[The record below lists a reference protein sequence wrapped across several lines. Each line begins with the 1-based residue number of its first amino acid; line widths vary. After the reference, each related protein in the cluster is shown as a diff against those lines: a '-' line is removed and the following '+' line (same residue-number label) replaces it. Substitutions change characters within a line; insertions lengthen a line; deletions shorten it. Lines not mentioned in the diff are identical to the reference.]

1 MNEQTEEK
9 GKKKEA
15 DGEDMDPVHVIR
27 KGAIAARG
35 RAWWG
40 RAWGHP
46 QTTFWTIA
54 WNLI

>member
-1 MNEQTEEK
+1 MNEQTEAK

-15 DGEDMDPVHVIR
+15 DSENMDPVHVIR

-35 RAWWG
+35 RAW
-40 RAWGHP
+40 GHP

-54 WNLI
+54 WNGI